1 MIMSHAI
8 ISTNIL
14 FLIALSKF
22 YVAVWIISTLDF
34 GGINQRNDGGSLRL
48 SPIRP
53 NEEKSNNFSPRPMD

>member
-22 YVAVWIISTLDF
+22 CVVVWIISTLDF
-34 GGINQRNDGGSLRL
+34 GGINQRNDVGSLRL
-48 SPIRP
+48 YRIRP
-53 NEEKSNNFSPRPMD
+53 SVDLSNNVSP